1 MVSRPKR
8 KFTTLR
14 EEDALLEAFYNE
26 LGKGAESFLGNRFID
41 EDNMDDDYELESGSD
56 KNKAE
61 NESGVTEVEQEIE
74 QIEEEDIDMEN
85 IVKEKTSN
93 ESKNSAT
100 IQQIQEFNTREDVL
114 NVNNYDNAPPQAEH
128 SFDYTDSKKKVK
140 ME

>member
-14 EEDALLEAFYNE
+14 EEDALLEAFYNK

-41 EDNMDDDYELESGSD
+41 EDNMDDDYELESGSN

-61 NESGVTEVEQEIE
+61 NESGVTEVEQKIE

-100 IQQIQEFNTREDVL
+100 IQQIQEFNTRDDVL